1 MKNKKW
7 IAMGAG
13 LGVGAVLLTV
23 SGLTAMAGASG
34 YDAWKSA
41 LKQTKSATS
50 IAGSVNV
57 AMTDNGTK
65 LAGVEASFKKADSAA
80 SANVLLSTGSASRG
94 MDVYLQDG
102 KAVLKASDSDVY
114 RVAEHGEGEGNGPD
128 WKRHADHKMDP
139 AFAER
144 VERVFDALVGNLK
157 DRVELDTNADGSK
170 HVSLHLSG
178 NQVPVAVN
186 AIGSF
191 VIGGVSDGGHWNHD
205 GQAGR
210 GNREQAAV
218 GKTADANALFTPEMK
233 PDLPKLTQDV
243 RIEEIKLDAT
253 IDANNYF
260 ENKTAEIRV
269 TGKDTAG
276 APHSVVVRAE
286 VDLTGINATKADS
299 VDLTGKKVEAIEH
312 EAGFGHGQDRGRR

>member
-1 MKNKKW
+1 MMKNKKW

-23 SGLTAMAGASG
+23 SGLTAMADASG

-41 LKQTKSATS
+41 LKQTKSVTS

-65 LAGVEASFKKADSAA
+65 LAGVEASFKKADNAA
-80 SANVLLSTGSASRG
+80 SANVLLSAGGASQG

-102 KAVLKASDSDVY
+102 KAVLKASGSDVY
-114 RVAEHGEGEGNGPD
+114 RIAEHGDGEGNGPG
-128 WKRHADHKMDP
+128 WKRHAGPKADP

-144 VERVFDALVGNLK
+144 VERVFDALVGILK

-191 VIGGVSDGGHWNHD
+191 VIGGVSDGEHWNHH

-210 GNREQAAV
+210 GDREHAAA

-260 ENKTAEIRV
+260 GNKTAEIRV
-269 TGKDTAG
+269 TGKDEAG
-276 APHSVVVRAE
+276 ASHSVVVRAE
-286 VDLTGINATKADS
+286 VDLTGMNATQADTI
-299 VDLTGKKVEAIEH
+299 DLTGKKVEVIER
-312 EAGFGHGQDRGRR
+312 EAGFGQERGRR